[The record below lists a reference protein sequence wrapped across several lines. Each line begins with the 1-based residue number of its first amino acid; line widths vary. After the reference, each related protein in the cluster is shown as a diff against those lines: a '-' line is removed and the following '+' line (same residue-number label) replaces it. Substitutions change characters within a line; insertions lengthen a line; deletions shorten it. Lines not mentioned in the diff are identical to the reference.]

1 MTLSDLGN
9 LGEFISAVAV
19 VVSLLYLAVQVR
31 QNTRM
36 MRVSTHQALNS
47 EWNSLNV
54 AYGSD
59 PEVATLLD
67 RGSQD
72 YSQLNRVERFRYTL
86 LMRAIFGS
94 HNDMFLCFSEGLISQ
109 EEWAGQSRAIATA
122 LAWPGARTWWE
133 RNAENTSEAFRQEI
147 SRILA
152 APKQSDEADQP

>member
-19 VVSLLYLAVQVR
+19 VVSLLYLAAQVR

-36 MRVSTHQALNS
+36 MRVSTHQALNAG
-47 EWNSLNV
+47 WNSLNV

-59 PEVATLLD
+59 PGVSTLLE

-72 YSQLNRVERFRYTL
+72 YSQLNRDERFRYTL
-86 LMRAIFGS
+86 LMRAIFSS
-94 HNDMFLCFSEGLISQ
+94 HNDMFLSVREGLVSQ
-109 EEWAGQSRAIATA
+109 EEWAAQSRVIATT
-122 LAWPGARTWWE
+122 LAWPGARMWWE
-133 RNAENTSEAFRQEI
+133 RNAENCAEDFRQEI

-152 APKQSDEADQP
+152 AEQIDEADRP

>member
-19 VVSLLYLAVQVR
+19 VLSLLYLAAQVR

-36 MRVSTHQALNS
+36 MRVSTHQALNTG
-47 EWNSLNV
+47 WNSLNV

-59 PEVATLLD
+59 PAVSTLLH

-72 YSQLNRVERFRYTL
+72 YSQLDRDERFRYTL

-94 HNDMFLCFSEGLISQ
+94 YNDMFLQVRERLVSR
-109 EEWAGQSRAIATA
+109 EEWTGQTRVIAMT
-122 LAWPGARTWWE
+122 LGSPGARAWWE
-133 RNAENTSEAFRQEI
+133 RNAEIYSEAFRQEI
-147 SRILA
+147 SRMVA
-152 APKQSDEADQP
+152 AQTER